1 MVEKAVV
8 TKKTA
13 EKKSSAKK
21 TPAKK
26 APPKKSASM
35 KGKSL
40 VVVESPAK
48 AKTILKYLGRKYKM
62 MASIGHLKDLPKS
75 RFGVDIEAA
84 FKPEYIVVKGKS
96 KVLTAIKKAAK
107 QADQVFL
114 APDPD
119 REGEAI
125 AWHIAEELKPLN
137 DKVYR
142 VRFNEITK
150 KAVQEAVASPTEIDM
165 NVVNAQQARRVLDR
179 IVGYKISPLL
189 WDKVRRGLS
198 AGRVQ
203 SVAVRIICER
213 EKEVLA
219 FVPVEYWT
227 VDANLSGKN
236 PPPFKAR
243 LIQKGEETLKIQNEA
258 EAQELTETLQSANYV
273 VAKVEKKARKRNP
286 TPPFITSRLQ
296 QEAAR
301 KLHFTPKKTMMLAQQ
316 LYEGVNVG
324 TEGSVGLITYM
335 RTDSV
340 RISPDFQGSSLAW
353 IKEKYGADYV
363 PESPNVYKSKKGSQE
378 GHEAIRPTGIE
389 REPIL
394 LRTDLT
400 NDQFLLYQLIWN
412 RFVASQ
418 MRPAILD
425 VTRIDISAADLTLR
439 TTGSIVRFKG
449 FTIVYTESH
458 EKANNDRTE
467 EREGEATL
475 PLLTVGDRL
484 KLENLDPKQHFT
496 QPPPRYNEALLIHD
510 LEDKGIG
517 RPSTY
522 AAIISTI
529 QDREYIEKREARF
542 YPTDLGN
549 TVNDLLV
556 DHFSKVVN
564 VEFTAQMEESLDA
577 VEEGTQDWVEVIRT
591 FYEPFSKNF
600 EKAQTEM
607 RDIKRE
613 EQPTDIDC
621 EKCGQKLMIKWGR
634 FGRFL
639 ACSGY
644 PECKNTKEFVE
655 TEGEIKVVAK
665 ETETDI
671 DCKQCG
677 KKLVMKKGR
686 FGRFLAC
693 SGYPECQHTEPIS
706 IGVACP
712 EENCGG
718 DLTEKRSRKGKTF
731 YSCSRYPDCK
741 FALWDRP
748 VDRPCPN
755 CKDPFLVEKYDK
767 NKGTKVLCRQKACGF
782 VEAAG

>member
-1 MVEKAVV
+1 M
-8 TKKTA
+8 TKKTVA
-13 EKKSSAKK
+13 AKK
-21 TPAKK
+21 
-26 APPKKSASM
+26 
-35 KGKSL
+35 GRSL
-40 VVVESPAK
+40 VIVESPAK
-48 AKTILKYLGRKYKM
+48 AKTITKYLGRKYQM

-75 RFGVDIEAA
+75 RFGVDIEAG

-107 QADQVFL
+107 AADQVFI

-137 DKVYR
+137 DHIYR

-150 KAVQEAVASPTEIDM
+150 KAVKEAIASPGQIDM
-165 NVVNAQQARRVLDR
+165 NLVNAQQARRILDR

-203 SVAVRIICER
+203 SVALRIICER

-219 FVPVEYWT
+219 FISEEYWSI
-227 VDANLSGKN
+227 DARLARAA
-236 PPPFKAR
+236 PPPFTAR
-243 LIQKGEETLKIQNEA
+243 LIQKGEETLKINNEA
-258 EAQELTETLQSANYV
+258 EAQALTEALQTAAFV
-273 VAKVEKKARKRNP
+273 VSKVEKKERKRNP

-301 KLHFTPKKTMMLAQQ
+301 KLNFTPKKTMMLAQQ

-324 TEGSVGLITYM
+324 TEGAVGLISYM

-340 RISPDFQGSSLAW
+340 RISPDFQNESMAW

-363 PESPNVYKSKKGSQE
+363 PDSPNVYKSKKGAQE
-378 GHEAIRPTGIE
+378 GHEAVRPTAIT
-389 REPIL
+389 REPEQI
-394 LRTDLT
+394 RGDLSP
-400 NDQFLLYQLIWN
+400 DQFSLYQLIWN

-425 VTRIDISAADLTLR
+425 VTRIEVSAGEFTLR
-439 TTGSIVRFKG
+439 ATGSIVRFPG
-449 FTIVYTESH
+449 FTIVYTEGK
-458 EKANNDRTE
+458 EKAANGQGEAADE
-467 EREGEATL
+467 EATL
-475 PLLTVGDRL
+475 PVLNVGDSLRL
-484 KLENLDPKQHFT
+484 EQLDPKQHFT

-529 QDREYIEKREARF
+529 QDRKYVEKREARF

-556 DHFSKVVN
+556 ENFSGVVN
-564 VEFTAQMEESLDA
+564 VEFTAQMEEALDA
-577 VEEGTQDWVEVIRT
+577 VEAGEKDWVDSIKG
-591 FYEPFSKNF
+591 FYAPFSKNF

-607 RDIKRE
+607 RDVKRE
-613 EQPTDIDC
+613 EQPTDIHC
-621 EKCGQKLMIKWGR
+621 EKCDKQMMIKWGR

-639 ACSGY
+639 ACSAY
-644 PECKNTKEFVE
+644 PDCKNTKEFVE
-655 TEGEIKVVAK
+655 TEGKIEIVAK
-665 ETETDI
+665 ETATDLP
-671 DCKQCG
+671 CKLCG
-677 KKLVMKKGR
+677 KPLMIKKGR

-693 SGYPECQHTEPIS
+693 SAYPDCQHTEPIS

-712 EENCGG
+712 EEGCGG
-718 DLTEKRSRKGKTF
+718 QLTEKRSKRGKTF
-731 YSCSRYPDCK
+731 YSCNTYPACK

-748 VDRPCPN
+748 VNRPCPK
-755 CKDPFLVEKYDK
+755 CKDPFLVEKYDRNRGVK
-767 NKGTKVLCRQKACGF
+767 ILCRNKECGF
-782 VEAAG
+782 EEAAS